1 MRETGDPRFF
11 ALLLREGSL
20 AAAARQLGVTP
31 SAVTQRLQGLEA
43 KLGVRLLDRSTR
55 RMRLTDEG
63 ALYHEHALILVRD
76 YDELIDTLRSRKALV
91 RGRLR
96 VHGPLGFGRRYLA
109 PVVASFHTAHPQL
122 DIALTLSDRRAD
134 AGTAGDAH
142 DLVVHIGELRDSSQV
157 AYSIAPNERV
167 LCAAPAYLKRAGR
180 PATPDALNQHACL
193 VLREN
198 DEDVTMWRFSGRKSS
213 AQGSGKRE
221 VAVRVKPVLSSNDG
235 DVIKQWALAGK
246 GVMLRS
252 EWDVADM
259 LRTGALETL
268 LPAWKPPPAN
278 VVALVAERKGM
289 SARVKTFLAFLA
301 AAFKPV
307 PWRVR

>member
-1 MRETGDPRFF
+1 MRETDDPRFF

-20 AAAARQLGVTP
+20 TGAARQLAVTP

-55 RMRLTDEG
+55 RMLLTDEG
-63 ALYHEHALILVRD
+63 ALYHEHAQTLVRD

-91 RGRLR
+91 RGHLR
-96 VHGPLGFGRRYLA
+96 VQGPLGFGRRYLA
-109 PVVASFHTAHPQL
+109 SIVARFHTAHPQL

-134 AGTAGDAH
+134 VGTAGDAH

-157 AYSIAPNERV
+157 AYPVAPNGRV

-180 PATPDALNQHACL
+180 PAMPDDLNQHACL

-198 DEDVTMWRFSGRKSS
+198 DEDVTMWRFRNGR
-213 AQGSGKRE
+213 RE
-221 VAVRVKPVLSSNDG
+221 AAVRVKPVLSSNDG
-235 DVIKQWALAGK
+235 DVIRQWALAGK

-252 EWDVADM
+252 EWDVADL
-259 LRTGALETL
+259 LRAGKLEAL
-268 LPAWKPPPAN
+268 LPAWKPPSAN

-301 AAFKPV
+301 AELKPP
-307 PWRVR
+307 PWRAR

>member
-1 MRETGDPRFF
+1 MRETDDPRFF
-11 ALLLREGSL
+11 ALLMHAGSL
-20 AAAARQLGVTP
+20 AACARQLGVTP
-31 SAVTQRLQGLEA
+31 SAVTQRLQSLEQ

-55 RMRLTDEG
+55 RMLLTDEG
-63 ALYHEHALILVRD
+63 ALYHEHAVQLTQH

-96 VHGPLGFGRRYLA
+96 VHGPLGFGRRFLA
-109 PVVASFHTAHPQL
+109 PIVARFHTLHPQL
-122 DIALTLSDRRAD
+122 DIALNLSDRRAES
-134 AGTAGDAH
+134 DAH

-157 AYSIAPNERV
+157 AYPIAPNGRV

-180 PATPDALNQHACL
+180 PEKPDQLSAHACL

-198 DEDVTMWRFSGRKSS
+198 DEDVTLWRLKN
-213 AQGSGKRE
+213 GKRE
-221 VAVRVKPVLSSNDG
+221 AAVRVKPVLSSNDG

-252 EWDVADM
+252 EWDVADL
-259 LRTGALETL
+259 LRAGKLERV
-268 LPAWKPPPAN
+268 LPAWQPPAAN

-301 AAFKPV
+301 TEFKPRP
-307 PWRVR
+307 PWRL